1 MINKVMLIGRL
12 GADPDIKETK
22 KGEAF
27 ANLSL
32 ATNKKFKDQQGN
44 WAEKTTWH
52 KVVVFDPRLAENMQ
66 KFAKKGTQ
74 LYCEGELET
83 RQYKDLNGNN
93 RIVTE
98 VVVPRYTGSIRL
110 VGDKSSTKTT
120 QSSTTTTQSDSDF
133 DDQF

>member
-1 MINKVMLIGRL
+1 MINKVILIGRL
-12 GADPDIKETK
+12 GADPEIKETK
-22 KGEAF
+22 KGESF

-32 ATNKKFKDQQGN
+32 ATNKKFKDQEGN
-44 WAEKTTWH
+44 WSEKTTWH
-52 KVVVFDPRLAENMQ
+52 KVVVFDPRLAENME

-98 VVVPRYTGSIRL
+98 VIVPRYTGSIRL
-110 VGDKSSTKTT
+110 MGEKSPAKTT
-120 QSSTTTTQSDSDF
+120 QSSSTTTQSDSDF